1 VADLIQHNFGF
12 PRFVDA
18 ADAEVSALYSLCIV
32 VSGRQALS
40 ARADA
45 RLSRA
50 RDDVPSHRR
59 LRDGWRE
66 RHSREDHAEL
76 RRRGGDGGSGARLE
90 QSFSRSCTTWPAGVC
105 GPPNDYDASVGQV
118 RRTLKQMD
126 GKQPGDPARAARAI
140 IQAVVAEN
148 PPLRLPLGQIALEHI
163 RAALDAEAR
172 ELEPWAHLS
181 ATTEFQHRR
190 ANQPNQ

>member
-32 VSGRQALS
+32 VSARQALS

-50 RDDVPSHRR
+50 
-59 LRDGWRE
+59 RDGWRE

-105 GPPNDYDASVGQV
+105 GPPNDYDPSVGQV

-140 IQAVVAEN
+140 IQTVEAED

-181 ATTEFQHRR
+181 ATTDFQHRR